1 MKNKAILKA
10 IDSQF
15 IQVCRGRDKDKV
27 YSSYISFSGVK
38 HQQVEENQ
46 FYIFTTTVHLQQ
58 SYLMR
63 KELSYINI

>member
-27 YSSYISFSGVK
+27 YSNYILFSGEK

-46 FYIFTTTVHLQQ
+46 LYIFTTTVHSQQ

-63 KELSYINI
+63 KEFNN